1 MQQVDKKRVQVKYF
15 FIVLV
20 SIFFIFGCSSKN
32 EYTSSARSF
41 DKNITKD
48 QLLHA
53 AKRVFKITDENAFII
68 DSYRNELNVTKPKAT
83 YKLYTMDMQ
92 NDNFNFKVDDN
103 ETKSRRNASISI
115 SRTYGIEEENRHYIE
130 ENSFTYELFW
140 DRVEYLL
147 GLKESWRECNY
158 IVDNGFMCDIVDLD
172 NSWFTDKN
180 LIDLNT
186 TKSDKKITKET
197 INLSK
202 IYTKGSPNKSQKELR
217 SEVYMI
223 NDYKKAPTRK
233 DSLLDK
239 DPSLYK
245 EKDNFVKSYK
255 LPTLDNVDTNATVQ
269 NKKKIDHLNNEKI
282 EEINLDNNSTNR

>member
-32 EYTSSARSF
+32 EYTSSERSF

-68 DSYRNELNVTKPKAT
+68 DSYRNELHVRKPKAA
-83 YKLYTMDMQ
+83 YKLYTMDIQ

-103 ETKSRRNASISI
+103 ETKFRRNASISI
-115 SRTYGIEEENRHYIE
+115 SRTYGIEEENRHYVE
-130 ENSFTYELFW
+130 EDSFTYELFW

-158 IVDNGFMCDIVDLD
+158 LVSKGFICDIVDLD

-186 TKSDKKITKET
+186 TISDKNISKET

-202 IYTKGSPNKSQKELR
+202 IYAKDISKKSQKELS

-223 NDYKKAPTRK
+223 NNNKKAPIGK
-233 DSLLDK
+233 DSLSDK
-239 DPSLYK
+239 DFLQDTG
-245 EKDNFVKSYK
+245 KDAFVKSYK
-255 LPTLDNVDTNATVQ
+255 LPVVDNLDTNATVQ
-269 NKKKIDHLNNEKI
+269 NKKEIDHLNDEKI